1 MQTKIFLHLF
11 EVLSD
16 KTSNLINGKEVDL
29 SEIPEKIKNI
39 LMPLLSELNDQNETL
54 TLDEFIMASKHL
66 YATLPIHFKQNL
78 MEWYLSFNKMK
89 KNMSIQDCFNFPFK
103 VINYFIILFSFLQ
116 IIYKCYNSVFFI
128 FLFKINF

>member
-29 SEIPEKIKNI
+29 SEIPEKIQNI
-39 LMPLLSELNDQNETL
+39 LMPLLSELKEQNETL

-78 MEWYLSFNKMK
+78 MDWYLSFNKMK

-103 VINYFIILFSFLQ
+103 VINNFIILFSFLK
-116 IIYKCYNSVFFI
+116 IIYKFDNSVFFLY
-128 FLFKINF
+128 FFKINF